1 MARFYFIESTTIRSH
16 TEGKLKK
23 QESVKYRYSNYP
35 TEQPSKA
42 EKRQKLKGREWNIS
56 LRKGPQRR
64 FPRKCIEN
72 TFSLIQSTFKSLE
85 MHSKRRYKSC
95 ICSVVLGQLES
106 FRNYLGPQ
114 YYFPENFR
122 CTFRFYESENFSDSS
137 LHRIFESENFKCPF
151 SMKNRLT
158 WGLKCES

>member
-1 MARFYFIESTTIRSH
+1 MARFYFLEQTIRSH
-16 TEGKLKK
+16 IKGSLKR

-35 TEQPSKA
+35 TEQPRKA
-42 EKRQKLKGREWNIS
+42 EKRQKLKDRDWNIS
-56 LRKGPQRR
+56 LSRGTQRR
-64 FPRKCIEN
+64 FPPKCIEN

-106 FRNYLGPQ
+106 FRNHLGPQ

-122 CTFRFYESENFSDSS
+122 CNFRFYESENFSDSS
-137 LHRIFESENFKCPF
+137 LHRIFESENFRFPF
-151 SMKNRLT
+151 STKNRLT
-158 WGLKCES
+158 

>member
-16 TEGKLKK
+16 TEDKK

-42 EKRQKLKGREWNIS
+42 EKRQKLKGRDWNIG
-56 LRKGPQRR
+56 LRRGTQRR
-64 FPRKCIEN
+64 FPRKCFEN
-72 TFSLIQSTFKSLE
+72 TFSLIQSIFKSLE

-106 FRNYLGPQ
+106 FRNYLGHSGPQ

-122 CTFRFYESENFSDSS
+122 CAFRFYESENFSDSS
-137 LHRIFESENFKCPF
+137 LPVSYTH
-151 SMKNRLT
+151 LT
-158 WGLKCES
+158 LPTIYSV